1 MTTRRRVREVVLQV
15 LYEED
20 INPAR
25 KISLSSQF
33 LETRMRNN
41 KPLVLFGEELLTGI
55 RKNRKEI
62 DQLIGQN
69 AANWSVK
76 RMATIDRNV
85 LRLAT
90 FEMIFAGVPGRVA
103 INEAIELAKRY
114 GNQNSGQFV
123 NGILDRILRES
134 NAAKENP
141 ISPVAEEP
149 NASDAVTSDVTLSD
163 AVTSDEA

>member
-1 MTTRRRVREVVLQV
+1 MTTRRRVREVVLQI
-15 LYEED
+15 LFEED

-25 KISLSSQF
+25 KISTSSQF
-33 LETRMRNN
+33 LETRMRKN
-41 KPLVLFGEELLTGI
+41 KPLVAFGEGLLAGVREH
-55 RKNRKEI
+55 RKDI
-62 DQLIGQN
+62 DALIGQN

-76 RMATIDRNV
+76 RMATVDRNV

-90 FEMIFAGVPGRVA
+90 FEMIWAGVPGRVA

-134 NAAKENP
+134 ASRSPSP
-141 ISPVAEEP
+141 IDSPANESIAP
-149 NASDAVTSDVTLSD
+149 SGA
-163 AVTSDEA
+163 

>member
-25 KISLSSQF
+25 KISLSSEF
-33 LETRMRNN
+33 LQTRMRKN
-41 KPLVLFGEELLTGI
+41 KPLVIFGEELLSGV
-55 RKNRKEI
+55 RKHRKEI
-62 DQLIGQN
+62 DLMIGQN

-85 LRLAT
+85 LRLAV
-90 FEMIFAGVPGRVA
+90 FEMLWAGVPGRVV

-134 NAAKENP
+134 KAVLENKNVSDP
-141 ISPVAEEP
+141 EEP
-149 NASDAVTSDVTLSD
+149 ITTAAASNDF
-163 AVTSDEA
+163 

>member
-25 KISLSSQF
+25 KISNSSQF
-33 LETRMRNN
+33 LETRMRKN
-41 KPLVLFGEELLTGI
+41 KPLVAFGEELLSGV
-55 RKNRKEI
+55 RKNRKDI

-76 RMATIDRNV
+76 RMATIDRNI

-90 FEMIFAGVPGRVA
+90 FEMIWANVPGRVI

-114 GNQNSGQFV
+114 GHHNSGQFV

-134 NAAKENP
+134 LLP
-141 ISPVAEEP
+141 
-149 NASDAVTSDVTLSD
+149 
-163 AVTSDEA
+163 TSDESNTAPDETVASN